1 MKITTIIFF
10 PFIIIW
16 KLITF
21 IFELTGRIIAAIIG
35 FVLLIFGLILTF
47 TVVGAI
53 VGIPLMLFGI
63 LLLVRSVF

>member
-1 MKITTIIFF
+1 MRATTIIFF
-10 PFIIIW
+10 PFIALW

-21 IFELTGRIIAAIIG
+21 IFELTGRVFAAIFG
-35 FVLLIFGLILTF
+35 FIFLIVGIFFTF

-53 VGIPLMLFGI
+53 IGIPLMLFGI